1 MPGSASLPANSGN
14 HSRAVSQELRL
25 QRDVLTFA
33 ISDEEYA
40 IGIEH
45 IREIIKYRPITEVPR
60 VPAFVAGII
69 AVRGLVMPVLDLRL
83 RLRLRAAPLAQKARI
98 LVISRPATQG
108 DLVSEEERER
118 FGLIVDRVNE
128 VVRIQEQ
135 DIEQPTVLSGH
146 ESDFIEGIGR
156 LRKEEEDLPRVPAPM
171 RMSPALMAAE
181 PQRIIILLDLSRVLS
196 FEHAGSGRNL

>member
-1 MPGSASLPANSGN
+1 MALGSSMPMAGN
-14 HSRAVSQELRL
+14 AHTRSVSQELRV

-69 AVRGLVMPVLDLRL
+69 AVRGLVMPVLDLRM

-98 LVISRPATQG
+98 LIISRPAVQG
-108 DLVSEEERER
+108 ELLGDEERER

-128 VVRIQEQ
+128 VVRIHEQ
-135 DIEQPTVLSGH
+135 DIEPPTVLSGH

-156 LRKEEEDLPRVPAPM
+156 LRQEEEDLPRAP
-171 RMSPALMAAE
+171 SPKATGPGMISAE
-181 PQRIIILLDLSRVLS
+181 PQRIIILLELARVLS
-196 FEHAGSGRNL
+196 FDHAGSGRML

>member
-1 MPGSASLPANSGN
+1 MAPGSGMPIGGN

-33 ISDEEYA
+33 IADEEYA

-45 IREIIKYRPITEVPR
+45 IREIIKYRPVTEVPR

-83 RLRLRAAPLAQKARI
+83 RLRLRAVPLAQKARI
-98 LVISRPATQG
+98 LVITRPSTQG
-108 DLVSEEERER
+108 EILGDEERER

-135 DIEQPTVLSGH
+135 DIEPPTVLSGH

-156 LRKEEEDLPRVPAPM
+156 LRQEEEDIPRGPAAM
-171 RMSPALMAAE
+171 RMSPGMMAAE
-181 PQRIIILLDLSRVLS
+181 PQRIIILLDLSRVLT
-196 FEHAGSGRNL
+196 FDHAGSGRML

>member
-1 MPGSASLPANSGN
+1 MPGSNSMPAGGGG

-181 PQRIIILLDLSRVLS
+181 PQRIIIILDLSRVLS
-196 FEHAGSGRNL
+196 FEHAGSGRNQ

>member
-1 MPGSASLPANSGN
+1 MPPNVPLGGS

-33 ISDEEYA
+33 IADEEYA

-45 IREIIKYRPITEVPR
+45 IREIIKYRPVTEVPR

-69 AVRGLVMPVLDLRL
+69 AVRGLVMPVLDMRL
-83 RLRLRAAPLAQKARI
+83 RLRLRAVPLAQKARI
-98 LVISRPATQG
+98 LVITRPSTQG
-108 DLVSEEERER
+108 EILGDEERER

-156 LRKEEEDLPRVPAPM
+156 LRQEEEDIPRGPAAM
-171 RMSPALMAAE
+171 RMSHGMMAAE
-181 PQRIIILLDLSRVLS
+181 PQRIIILLDLSRVLT
-196 FEHAGSGRNL
+196 FDHAGSGRML

>member
-1 MPGSASLPANSGN
+1 MPGSNSMPANTGS

-108 DLVSEEERER
+108 DLASEEERER

-171 RMSPALMAAE
+171 RMSPGLMAAE
-181 PQRIIILLDLSRVLS
+181 PQRIIILLDLVKVLS
-196 FEHAGSGRNL
+196 FEVMRSGRMF

>member
-1 MPGSASLPANSGN
+1 MPGSNSMPAGGGG

-196 FEHAGSGRNL
+196 FEHAGSGRNQ

>member
-1 MPGSASLPANSGN
+1 MAGGGVVIGGTS

-33 ISDEEYA
+33 IADEEYA

-108 DLVSEEERER
+108 ELASEEERER

-171 RMSPALMAAE
+171 RMSHGLMAAE
-181 PQRIIILLDLSRVLS
+181 PQRIIILLDLSRVLT
-196 FEHAGSGRNL
+196 FEHAGSGRML